1 MSRTRRVV
9 WNEGMLLS
17 PHHFQQSDRFV
28 ANELAF
34 RHATLRPHM
43 WGVHRLEFDPEALK
57 NGRFTLLEL
66 EAVLRDGTSIRVP
79 SIDPVP
85 PSRDLTK
92 WFTPDRPQLDV
103 FVALPEERAGLP
115 RVRMPGENSANESR
129 FTAEPAQILDENLP
143 ESEAEVMVAR
153 QNLRILVSGE
163 NLDGYSTLKIARLE
177 RSEEG
182 VIIASPSFAPPALS
196 IQAAGPVPAI
206 MRTILEILSAKSS
219 ALSSQ
224 TRQVGGT
231 VQFGGS
237 DVILFWQLHT
247 VNAFIPVIAHY
258 QKHPA
263 THPEELYLDLAAL
276 AGALCT
282 FAADRHP
289 REVPAYEHEDLGKT
303 FRALER
309 IVRELGEI
317 SSPTRFDRIPLKRVD
332 DSLLKGE
339 IGDER
344 LVASGSQW
352 YLSAAGDLPEEKI
365 REGLPGKITIGSTHN
380 IEFLVRQ
387 ALRGVAITYTAVP
400 PRDFPL
406 KAGHCYF
413 RVENQGETWET
424 IVESRSIAIV
434 LRGAELKTLSFELL
448 VMRP

>member
-1 MSRTRRVV
+1 
-9 WNEGMLLS
+9 MLLS
-17 PHHFQQSDRFV
+17 PHHFQQSDRYISS
-28 ANELAF
+28 EIGF
-34 RHATLRPHM
+34 RHSMLRPHM
-43 WGVHRLEFDPEALK
+43 WGVHQIEFDPQALK
-57 NGRFTLLEL
+57 NGRFTLLSL
-66 EAVLRDGTSIRVP
+66 DAVLREGTSIRVP

-115 RVRMPGENSANESR
+115 RVRMPGENSSSTESR
-129 FTAEPAQILDENLP
+129 FTAEPAQITDENLP
-143 ESEAEVMVAR
+143 ESEAEVIVAR

-163 NLDGYSTLKIARLE
+163 NLDGFSALKIARLE

-182 VIIASPSFAPPALS
+182 VIIASPSFAPASLS
-196 IQAAGPVPAI
+196 LQAAGPVPAI
-206 MRTILEILSAKSS
+206 LRVILEILSAKST

-224 TRQVGGT
+224 TRQVGAT

-247 VNAFIPVIAHY
+247 VNAFIPVLAHY
-258 QKHPA
+258 QKNLE
-263 THPEELYLDLAAL
+263 THPEELYLDLAQL

-309 IVRELGEI
+309 IVRDLGEI

-332 DSLLKGE
+332 DSLLKGDV
-339 IGDER
+339 GDER
-344 LVASGSQW
+344 LVAAGAQW
-352 YLSAAGDLPEEKI
+352 YLSVAGDLPEEKI
-365 REGLPGKITIGSTHN
+365 REGLPAKITIGSTHN

-434 LRGAELKTLSFELL
+434 LRGSELKSLSFELL